1 MRHERTCVPS
11 TPPHA
16 FDNTHRPPSSLPRFG
31 RSRFFHRC
39 ILFSLVSIIFVTIV
53 LLLFPMNS
61 DRLEKKKE
69 GGEGRRRFFF
79 HFRKKKKK
87 TITIIVFFVLDTSDG
102 ENIYISIYR
111 IVRVIINFVRA
122 RVYMYILNFVF
133 VYSRNVETSRC
144 GRGGERGGGNA
155 RSEDRST
162 YKYFSRPLRII
173 ENCMY

>member
-31 RSRFFHRC
+31 RSRFLHRC
-39 ILFSLVSIIFVTIV
+39 ILFSLVSIIFVTTV

-61 DRLEKKKE
+61 DRLEKKKKK
-69 GGEGRRRFFF
+69 GGGRQRFFF
-79 HFRKKKKK
+79 HFRKKKNNHDYCFLCSRYERRRKY
-87 TITIIVFFVLDTSDG
+87 
-102 ENIYISIYR
+102 IYISIYR

-144 GRGGERGGGNA
+144 GRGGGGGGNA